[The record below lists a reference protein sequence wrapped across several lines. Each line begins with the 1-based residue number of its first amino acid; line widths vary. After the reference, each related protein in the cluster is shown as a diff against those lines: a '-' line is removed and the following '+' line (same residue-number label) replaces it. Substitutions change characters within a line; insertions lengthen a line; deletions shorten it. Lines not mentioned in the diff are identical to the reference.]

1 MKMKFILAVAL
12 IAPLL
17 TVSSMAQDA
26 PRIVKHLYI
35 GGPGSNIP
43 HATRVITTG
52 AGEAFAMAP
61 KAKTSHAYRG
71 GPQTVVPHSN

>member
-1 MKMKFILAVAL
+1 MTMKYIFAVAL

-26 PRIVKHLYI
+26 PRIVKHVYV
-35 GGPGSNIP
+35 GGPASSIP
-43 HATRVITTG
+43 HATKVITAG

-61 KAKTSHAYRG
+61 KAKASNAYRG
-71 GPQTVVPHSN
+71 DAQTVSARSN